1 MQAVAGSLTRREEQP
16 VANVHA
22 DEHRG
27 HGFLIGLFT
36 GSVLGAGLA
45 IFLGPRLASEV
56 KRVTDSARTLGK
68 ASAERYQEAR
78 TRVGETV
85 DDLAAQGR
93 GFRDDLRN
101 AVTRKPKN
109 GKRHA
114 TEPKPNEERATPRK
128 RSAADRAASGR

>member
-1 MQAVAGSLTRREEQP
+1 VT
-16 VANVHA
+16 NVHA
-22 DEHRG
+22 DEQRG

-78 TRVGETV
+78 ARVGETV

-101 AVTRKPKN
+101 AVTRKSPN
-109 GKRHA
+109 GKRRA
-114 TEPKPNEERATPRK
+114 TEPKPDEARAMPRK
-128 RSAADRAASGR
+128 HSAADRTASGR